1 MSWSLLL
8 LASLALVSLG
18 DGAPLKI
25 MSAPNLLRV
34 GTTENIFVEC
44 QGCSGGDIPVTISI
58 WNHPTNTIELKST
71 SVVLNSSNDYQE
83 FGKITLP
90 PNSFNP
96 DPKVKQY
103 VYLKAQFDDRLLQ
116 KVVLVTFQS
125 GYIFI
130 QTDKPLYTPDSTVLF
145 RVFALTPQMTPLERT
160 VDGGVGT
167 SIDIDIETP
176 DGIVLPQTTKTLK
189 SGIHAGN
196 YYLPDL
202 VTRGVWKLVARFQ
215 TNPQQSFYS
224 NFEVKEY
231 VLPSLEVK
239 LEPVVS
245 FFQVDSTE
253 FTVNI
258 RARYLFGEKVDG
270 TAFVVFGA
278 ITNKKRK
285 TFPRSL
291 QRVTISKGVGEV
303 TLQRDHI
310 TQIFNNTD
318 SLVGDFI
325 FVSVSVLTKS
335 GSEMVEAELTDI
347 KIVKSP
353 YFIQFTRTPKYFKP
367 GMTFDVMVKVTN
379 PDETPAAGI
388 TVVVNP
394 GEEEGISD
402 DNGIARLSVKTGG
415 SNDRLV
421 ITAKTMVPGLS
432 QEKQASAQ
440 LTASSYT
447 TKSSS
452 YIHIGVETS
461 KLEVGNTL
469 KISLSFNKQLDLDI
483 TYLILSK
490 GQLVKSGREKLQG
503 QVLIPVNIRVTK
515 EMLPSF
521 RIVAY
526 YHLDDTEVVSDSVW
540 VNVKDSCMGSLTLE
554 VVDPPPFFLPGK
566 PFEMKVTGDPGAKV
580 GLVAVDKGVYVLNNK
595 FRLTQKKVWDEV
607 EKYDTGC
614 TPGGGK
620 DSMGVFYDA
629 GLVFETSSVPGTPY
643 RQELKC
649 ADSEKPRSKRAV
661 TIMEVTTSLVNKYE
675 NSALQ
680 TDCCLDGMR
689 ETPLSYNC
697 NRRSKYIVDGKA
709 CVDAFLDCCEQMRAM
724 LDAEKQNSFKLARTE
739 TKGKYMDSRRIDVRS
754 NFEESWLWNDYSL
767 PACPSQTPHC
777 QTTSFTRQFYLQDS
791 ITTWV
796 LTGISLSS
804 TNGICVSQSLEVIA
818 RKEFFIDL
826 KLPYSA
832 VRYEQLEIRAI
843 IHNYARDPVLVK
855 VELVENP
862 KVCSLA
868 SKRGKHDEEIEI
880 GARTSVSV
888 PFVIIPMEIG
898 ELDIVVKAAV
908 SEHSISDGVKKV
920 LRVVSEGV
928 FISDPKIISLDPVNK
943 GQGGIQTVVFNSQI
957 PKTDLVQFSPHN
969 VLISVTGTE
978 DGSEMVE
985 NAISG
990 KSMGTLITQ
999 PTGCGEQNMI
1009 GMTLPVIATMYLD
1022 TTNQWEAVG
1031 LERREEALQ
1040 HITTGYTSQLKYRN
1054 NDGSFSMWKNQPKK
1068 KSSWLTA
1075 YVVKVFSMA
1084 YNLVKIQPEN
1094 ICDSVKFL
1102 ILQSQLP
1109 DGTFREI
1116 GELIHK
1122 EMVGDIHGLD
1132 SDASMTAFSL
1142 ISLQESKTICSQS
1155 ISSLPERIDKSVAY
1169 LEKRLPSLTN
1179 PYAVALASYALANNN
1194 KLNREVLFRFISP
1207 ELTHWPVPRG
1217 PLYTME
1223 ATAYALLALVR
1234 AKAFKDAGPIVR
1246 WFSTQQA
1253 ALGGYG
1259 STQATIMVY
1268 QAVAEYWANAKEPEY
1283 NLNVEIL
1290 SEGKSLP
1297 IKYNF
1302 NRKNH
1307 FTTRTSK
1314 VNSIFDNITVTASGT
1329 GEANVKMVSL
1339 YYAKPSKRKSDCRKF
1354 NMSIELIPEIENDD
1368 SVYKLR
1374 IEVLY
1379 LDKTH
1384 DSKMTI
1390 LDIGLLT
1397 GYTVDTK
1404 DLELLS
1410 SGRDRTIAHYKMDKL
1425 LSERGSLIIYLDK
1438 VSHTLADEIS
1448 FRIHKTIKAAL
1459 LQPAVVSVYEYYNG
1473 IKCVK
1478 FYHPMRDSGNL
1489 LLLDSGKVKTC
1500 AEEDCS
1506 MQKKG
1511 NIDNRKRKD
1520 KICETSVIEFAYNVK
1535 LEETDQKEMTD
1546 INIMRIMDVIKG
1558 GNIDPNPAD
1567 QQRLFISYI
1576 RCRNAINLQ
1585 KNQTYLIMGSNKD
1598 VTRIEDTQVYQYV
1611 LGERT
1616 WIEYWP
1622 TDEECL
1628 DRKYRP
1634 TCLDLK
1640 KLINVTE
1647 DFRCNL

>member
-1 MSWSLLL
+1 AGRKMSWSLLL

-34 GTTENIFVEC
+34 GTPENIFVEC
-44 QGCSGGDIPVTISI
+44 QGCSGGDISVTISI
-58 WNHPTNTIELKST
+58 WNHPTGTIELKST
-71 SVVLNSSNDYQE
+71 SVLLNSNNDYQA
-83 FGKITLP
+83 FGQITLP

-103 VYLKAQFDDRLLQ
+103 VYLRAQFDDRLLQ

-130 QTDKPLYTPDSTVLF
+130 QTDKPLYTPDSTVRF
-145 RVFALTPQMTPLERT
+145 RVFALTPQMMSLERT
-160 VDGGVGT
+160 ACIKTIFDVAVVKLHFKFLLNE
-167 SIDIDIETP
+167 SF
-176 DGIVLPQTTKTLK
+176 VLSVFLC
-189 SGIHAGN
+189 S
-196 YYLPDL
+196 
-202 VTRGVWKLVARFQ
+202 RGVWKLVARFQ

-239 LEPVVS
+239 LEPIVP
-245 FFQVDSTE
+245 FFQVDSTK

-258 RARYLFGEKVDG
+258 RARYLFGEAVDG

-278 ITNKKRK
+278 ITNKQRK

-291 QRVTISKGVGEV
+291 QRVTISRGVGEV
-303 TLQRDHI
+303 TLERDHI

-318 SLVGDFI
+318 LLVGDFI

-335 GSEMVEAELTDI
+335 GSEMMEAELTDI

-353 YFIQFTRTPKYFKP
+353 YSIQFTRTPKYFKP
-367 GMTFDVMVKVTN
+367 AMPFDVKVKVTN

-388 TVVVNP
+388 RVVVNP
-394 GEEEGISD
+394 GEVEGISD
-402 DNGIARLSVKTGG
+402 DNGIARLTVKTGG
-415 SNDRLV
+415 RNDRLV

-452 YIHIGVETS
+452 YIHIG
-461 KLEVGNTL
+461 
-469 KISLSFNKQLDLDI
+469 
-483 TYLILSK
+483 
-490 GQLVKSGREKLQG
+490 QLVKSGREKIQG

-540 VNVKDSCMGSLTLE
+540 VDVKDSCMGSLTLE
-554 VVDPPPFFLPGK
+554 VVDPPPSFLPGR
-566 PFEMKVTGDPGAKV
+566 PFVMKVTGDPGAKV

-629 GLVFETSSVPGTPY
+629 GLVFETSSVTGTHY
-643 RQELKC
+643 RRELKC
-649 ADSEKPRSKRAV
+649 PDSEKPRSKRAV
-661 TIMEVTTSLVNKYE
+661 TIMEFTTSLVSKYK
-675 NSALQ
+675 NNTLQ
-680 TDCCLDGMR
+680 TDCCRDGMR

-697 NRRSKYIVDGKA
+697 NRRSQYIVDGKA
-709 CVDAFLDCCEQMRAM
+709 CVDAFLDCCEQMRVM
-724 LDAEKQNSFKLARTE
+724 LDAEKEHHFKLARTE
-739 TKGKYMDSRRIDVRS
+739 TTGIYMDSRHINVRS
-754 NFEESWLWNDYSL
+754 NFDESWLWRDYSL
-767 PACPSQTPHC
+767 PACPSENPHC
-777 QTTSFTRQFYLQDS
+777 QTTSFRREFYLPDS

-796 LTGISLSS
+796 FTGISLSS

-843 IHNYARDPVLVK
+843 IHNYAQDPVLVK

-888 PFVIIPMEIG
+888 PFVIIPMETG
-898 ELDIVVKAAV
+898 ELDIVVKAAT
-908 SEHSISDGVKKV
+908 SEHPISDGVKKV

-928 FISDPKIISLDPVNK
+928 LISDAKIISLDPVNK
-943 GQGGIQTVVFNSQI
+943 GQGEF
-957 PKTDLVQFSPHN
+957 KRR
-969 VLISVTGTE
+969 E
-978 DGSEMVE
+978 DVSELVE
-985 NAISG
+985 NAING
-990 KSMGTLITQ
+990 TSMGTLIRM
-999 PTGCGEQNMI
+999 PYGNGEQNMAR
-1009 GMTLPVIATMYLD
+1009 MTLPVIATRYLD

-1031 LERREEALQ
+1031 LERRDEALQ
-1040 HITTGYTSQLKYRN
+1040 HITTGFTTQMTFRH
-1054 NDGSFSMWKNQPKK
+1054 NDGSYSPWISTA

-1075 YVVKVFSMA
+1075 YVVKVLSMA
-1084 YNLVKIQPEN
+1084 HNLVTIPEKI
-1094 ICDSVKFL
+1094 ICDSVTFL
-1102 ILQSQLP
+1102 IYYSQLP
-1109 DGTFREI
+1109 NGMFKEFGDVFM
-1116 GELIHK
+1116 K
-1122 EMVGDIHGLD
+1122 EMMGGVHGLEA
-1132 SDASMTAFSL
+1132 DASMTAFSL
-1142 ISLQESKTICSQS
+1142 IALQESYTICSS
-1155 ISSLPERIDKSVAY
+1155 LIPVSSSPIYKSVKY
-1169 LEKRLPSLTN
+1169 LENRLPNLAN
-1179 PYAVALASYALANNN
+1179 PYAVALTSYALANKN
-1194 KLNREVLFRFISP
+1194 KLNREVLLKYLSP
-1207 ELTHWPVPRG
+1207 ELTHWPVPG
-1217 PLYTME
+1217 GHLVTLE
-1223 ATAYALLALVR
+1223 ATAYGLLALVR
-1234 AKAFKDAGPIVR
+1234 AKAFEEARPIVR
-1246 WFSTQQA
+1246 WLSKQQA
-1253 ALGGYG
+1253 ALGGFA

-1290 SEGKSLP
+1290 SKGNPLP

-1307 FTTRTSK
+1307 FTRMTSK
-1314 VNSIFDNITVTASGT
+1314 INSIFDIITVTASGT
-1329 GEANVKMVSL
+1329 GEANVKMVSF
-1339 YYAKPSKRKSDCRKF
+1339 YYAKPSQGKSDCHKF
-1354 NMSIELIPEIENDD
+1354 NMSIELIPEIENDE

-1384 DSKMTI
+1384 DSTMTI

-1397 GYTVDTK
+1397 GYTVETK
-1404 DLELLS
+1404 DLESLS
-1410 SGRDRTIAHYKMDKL
+1410 SGPDRTIAHYEMDKL

-1459 LQPAVVSVYEYYNG
+1459 LQPAAVSVYEYYNG

-1489 LLLDSGKVKTC
+1489 LLLDLGKVKKC

-1506 MQKKG
+1506 MQKKR
-1511 NIDNRKRKD
+1511 NIDNRERYD
-1520 KICETSVIEFAYNVK
+1520 RMCETSVTEFAYKVI
-1535 LEETDQKEMTD
+1535 LEETHQKEMTD
-1546 INIMRIMDVIKG
+1546 INIMRIMHIIKG
-1558 GNIDPNPAD
+1558 GNIDPNPVD
-1567 QQRLFISYI
+1567 QQRPFISYI
-1576 RCRNAINLQ
+1576 RCRNAINLR

-1598 VTRIEDTQVYQYV
+1598 VNRNEETQVYQYV

-1622 TDEECL
+1622 TNEECQG
-1628 DRKYRP
+1628 RKYRP
-1634 TCLDLK
+1634 TCLGLR
-1640 KLINVTE
+1640 KLIRVTE
-1647 DFRCNL
+1647 DFSCDL

>member
-1 MSWSLLL
+1 
-8 LASLALVSLG
+8 
-18 DGAPLKI
+18 I
-25 MSAPNLLRV
+25 
-34 GTTENIFVEC
+34 
-44 QGCSGGDIPVTISI
+44 GGDIPVTISI

-71 SVVLNSSNDYQE
+71 SVVLTSSKYYQE

-130 QTDKPLYTPDSTVLF
+130 QTDKPLYTPDSTVRF
-145 RVFALTPQMTPLERT
+145 RMFALTPQMTPLERT
-160 VDGGVGT
+160 ACIKTTFDVAVVKLHFKFLLNE
-167 SIDIDIETP
+167 SF
-176 DGIVLPQTTKTLK
+176 VLSVFLC
-189 SGIHAGN
+189 S
-196 YYLPDL
+196 
-202 VTRGVWKLVARFQ
+202 RGVWKLVARFQ

-245 FFQVDSTE
+245 FFQVDSPK

-258 RARYLFGEKVDG
+258 KARYLFGEAVDG

-285 TFPRSL
+285 TFPKSL
-291 QRVTISKGVGEV
+291 QRVTISKGVGAV
-303 TLQRDHI
+303 TLERDHI
-310 TQIFNNTD
+310 TQIFNKID

-353 YFIQFTRTPKYFKP
+353 YSIQFARTPKYFKP

-388 TVVVNP
+388 PVVVNP
-394 GEEEGISD
+394 GEVEGISEN
-402 DNGIARLSVKTGG
+402 NGIARLTVKTGG
-415 SNDRLV
+415 RNDRLD
-421 ITAKTMVPGLS
+421 ITAKTMVSGLS
-432 QEKQASAQ
+432 EEKQASAQ
-440 LTASSYT
+440 FTASSYT

-452 YIHIGVETS
+452 YIHIGMERSAITS
-461 KLEVGNTL
+461 T
-469 KISLSFNKQLDLDI
+469 ISEQNCFHCKEYYLSISVNFF
-483 TYLILSK
+483 
-490 GQLVKSGREKLQG
+490 
-503 QVLIPVNIRVTK
+503 LIPINIRVTN

-540 VNVKDSCMGSLTLE
+540 LDVKDSCMGSLTLE
-554 VVDPPPFFLPGK
+554 VVDPPPSFLPGK
-566 PFEMKVTGDPGAKV
+566 SFEMKVTGDPGAKV

-680 TDCCLDGMR
+680 TECCRDGMR

-843 IHNYARDPVLVK
+843 IHNYHRDPVLVK

-928 FISDPKIISLDPVNK
+928 LISDPKIISLDPVNK
-943 GQGGIQTVVFNSQI
+943 GQGEF
-957 PKTDLVQFSPHN
+957 KRR
-969 VLISVTGTE
+969 E
-978 DGSEMVE
+978 DVSEMVE

-990 KSMGTLITQ
+990 KSMGTLIKQ

-1031 LERREEALQ
+1031 LQRREEALR
-1040 HITTGYTSQLKYRN
+1040 HITTGYTRQLKYRN
-1054 NDGSFSMWKNQPKK
+1054 NDGSFSVWENQPKK

-1109 DGTFREI
+1109 DGMFREI
-1116 GELIHK
+1116 GKLIHK
-1122 EMVGDIHGLD
+1122 EMVGDVHGLD

-1142 ISLQESKTICSQS
+1142 IALQESKTICSH
-1155 ISSLPERIDKSVAY
+1155 LPERIDKSVAY
-1169 LEKRLPSLTN
+1169 LEKRLPTLTN

-1207 ELTHWPVPRG
+1207 ALTHWPVPRG
-1217 PLYTME
+1217 HLYTME

-1234 AKAFKDAGPIVR
+1234 AKAFEDARPIVR

-1253 ALGGYG
+1253 AFGGYG

-1339 YYAKPSKRKSDCRKF
+1339 YYAKPSKGKSDCRKF
-1354 NMSIELIPEIENDD
+1354 NMSIELIPGILD
-1368 SVYKLR
+1368 LF
-1374 IEVLY
+1374 LMY

-1384 DSKMTI
+1384 DSTMTI

-1404 DLELLS
+1404 DLESLS
-1410 SGRDRTIAHYKMDKL
+1410 SGRDRTIARYEMDKL

-1448 FRIHKTIKAAL
+1448 FRIHKTIKTAL
-1459 LQPAVVSVYEYYNG
+1459 LQPAAVSVYEYYNET
-1473 IKCVK
+1473 KCVK
-1478 FYHPMRDSGNL
+1478 FYHPERESGHL

-1511 NIDNRKRKD
+1511 NIDNRDRND
-1520 KICETSVIEFAYNVK
+1520 KICETSVIEFAYKVR
-1535 LEETDQKEMTD
+1535 LEDIDQKEMTD
-1546 INIMRIMDVIKG
+1546 INIMRIMHVIKG

-1567 QQRLFISYI
+1567 QQRPFISYI

-1585 KNQTYLIMGSNKD
+1585 KKHTYLIMGSNKD
-1598 VTRIEDTQVYQYV
+1598 VTRNEETQGYQYV

-1634 TCLDLK
+1634 TCLGLR
-1640 KLINVTE
+1640 KLIRQWKIFCGRIMFLCLAST
-1647 DFRCNL
+1647 

>member
-1 MSWSLLL
+1 AGRKMSWSLLL

-34 GTTENIFVEC
+34 GTPENIFVEC
-44 QGCSGGDIPVTISI
+44 QGCSGGDISVTISI
-58 WNHPTNTIELKST
+58 WNHPTGTIELKST
-71 SVVLNSSNDYQE
+71 SVLLNSNNDYQA
-83 FGKITLP
+83 FGQITLP

-103 VYLKAQFDDRLLQ
+103 VYLRAQFDDRLLQ

-130 QTDKPLYTPDSTVLF
+130 QTDKPLYTPDST
-145 RVFALTPQMTPLERT
+145 
-160 VDGGVGT
+160 GG
-167 SIDIDIETP
+167 SDRYCYHSYQRLKARTP
-176 DGIVLPQTTKTLK
+176 DGIVLPQGTKDLR
-189 SGIHAGN
+189 SGIHSFV
-196 YYLPDL
+196 LSVFL
-202 VTRGVWKLVARFQ
+202 CSRGVWKLVARFQ

-239 LEPVVS
+239 LEPIVP
-245 FFQVDSTE
+245 FFQVDSTK

-258 RARYLFGEKVDG
+258 RARYLFGEAVDG

-278 ITNKKRK
+278 ITNKQRK

-291 QRVTISKGVGEV
+291 QRVTISRGVGEV
-303 TLQRDHI
+303 TLERDHI

-318 SLVGDFI
+318 LLVGDFI

-335 GSEMVEAELTDI
+335 GSEMMEAELTDI

-353 YFIQFTRTPKYFKP
+353 YSIQFTRTPKYFKP
-367 GMTFDVMVKVTN
+367 AMPFDVKVKVTN

-388 TVVVNP
+388 RVVVNP
-394 GEEEGISD
+394 GEVEGISD
-402 DNGIARLSVKTGG
+402 DNGIARLTVKTGG
-415 SNDRLV
+415 RNDRLV

-452 YIHIGVETS
+452 YIHIG
-461 KLEVGNTL
+461 
-469 KISLSFNKQLDLDI
+469 
-483 TYLILSK
+483 
-490 GQLVKSGREKLQG
+490 QLVKSGREKIQG

-540 VNVKDSCMGSLTLE
+540 VDVKDSCMGSLTLE
-554 VVDPPPFFLPGK
+554 VVDPPPSFLPGR
-566 PFEMKVTGDPGAKV
+566 PFVMKVTGDPGAKV

-629 GLVFETSSVPGTPY
+629 GLVFETSSVTGTHY
-643 RQELKC
+643 RRELKC
-649 ADSEKPRSKRAV
+649 PDSEKPRSKRAV
-661 TIMEVTTSLVNKYE
+661 TIMEFTTSLVSKYK
-675 NSALQ
+675 NNTLQ
-680 TDCCLDGMR
+680 TDCCRDGMR

-697 NRRSKYIVDGKA
+697 NRRSQYIVDGKA
-709 CVDAFLDCCEQMRAM
+709 CVDAFLDCCEQMRVM
-724 LDAEKQNSFKLARTE
+724 LDAEKEHHFKLARTE
-739 TKGKYMDSRRIDVRS
+739 TTGIYMDSRHINVRS
-754 NFEESWLWNDYSL
+754 NFDESWLWRDYSL
-767 PACPSQTPHC
+767 PACPSENPHC
-777 QTTSFTRQFYLQDS
+777 QTTSFRREFYLPDS

-796 LTGISLSS
+796 FTGISLSS

-843 IHNYARDPVLVK
+843 IHNYAQDPVLVK

-888 PFVIIPMEIG
+888 PFVIIPMETG
-898 ELDIVVKAAV
+898 ELDIVVKAAT
-908 SEHSISDGVKKV
+908 SEHPISDGVKKV

-928 FISDPKIISLDPVNK
+928 LISDAKIISLDPVNK
-943 GQGGIQTVVFNSQI
+943 GQDGIQTVVFNSQI
-957 PKTDLVQFSPHN
+957 PKTDLVPFSPHN
-969 VLISVTGTE
+969 VLISVTGRE
-978 DGSEMVE
+978 DVSELVE
-985 NAISG
+985 NAING
-990 KSMGTLITQ
+990 TSMGTLIRM
-999 PTGCGEQNMI
+999 PYGNGEQNMAR
-1009 GMTLPVIATMYLD
+1009 MTLPVIATRYLD

-1031 LERREEALQ
+1031 LERRDEALQ
-1040 HITTGYTSQLKYRN
+1040 HITTGSKETRL
-1054 NDGSFSMWKNQPKK
+1054 F
-1068 KSSWLTA
+1068 SWLTA
-1075 YVVKVFSMA
+1075 YVVKVLSMA
-1084 YNLVKIQPEN
+1084 HNLVTIPEKI
-1094 ICDSVKFL
+1094 ICDSVTFL
-1102 ILQSQLP
+1102 IYYSQLP
-1109 DGTFREI
+1109 NGMFKEFGDVFM
-1116 GELIHK
+1116 K
-1122 EMVGDIHGLD
+1122 EMMGGVHGLEA
-1132 SDASMTAFSL
+1132 DASMTAFSL
-1142 ISLQESKTICSQS
+1142 IALQESYTICS
-1155 ISSLPERIDKSVAY
+1155 SLIPSLDGKIYKSVKY
-1169 LEKRLPSLTN
+1169 LENRLPNLAN
-1179 PYAVALASYALANNN
+1179 PYAVALTSYALANKN
-1194 KLNREVLFRFISP
+1194 KLNREVLLKYLSP
-1207 ELTHWPVPRG
+1207 ELTHWPVPG
-1217 PLYTME
+1217 GHLVTLE
-1223 ATAYALLALVR
+1223 ATAYGLLALVR
-1234 AKAFKDAGPIVR
+1234 AKAFEEARPIVR
-1246 WFSTQQA
+1246 WLSKQQA
-1253 ALGGYG
+1253 ALGGFA

-1290 SEGKSLP
+1290 SKGNPLP

-1307 FTTRTSK
+1307 FTRMTSK
-1314 VNSIFDNITVTASGT
+1314 INSIFDIITVTASGT
-1329 GEANVKMVSL
+1329 GEANVKMVSF
-1339 YYAKPSKRKSDCRKF
+1339 YYAKPSQGKSDCHKF
-1354 NMSIELIPEIENDD
+1354 NMSIELIPEIENDE

-1384 DSKMTI
+1384 DSTMTI

-1397 GYTVDTK
+1397 GYTVETK
-1404 DLELLS
+1404 DLESLS
-1410 SGRDRTIAHYKMDKL
+1410 SGPDRTIAHYEMDKL

-1459 LQPAVVSVYEYYNG
+1459 LQPAAVSVYEYYNG
-1473 IKCVK
+1473 KSQKHLLTNAIK
-1478 FYHPMRDSGNL
+1478 
-1489 LLLDSGKVKTC
+1489 
-1500 AEEDCS
+1500 DCS
-1506 MQKKG
+1506 MQKKR
-1511 NIDNRKRKD
+1511 NIDNRERYD
-1520 KICETSVIEFAYNVK
+1520 RMCETSNYYWWYMFFFFFWF
-1535 LEETDQKEMTD
+1535 T
-1546 INIMRIMDVIKG
+1546 
-1558 GNIDPNPAD
+1558 GNIDPNPVD
-1567 QQRLFISYI
+1567 QQRPFISYI
-1576 RCRNAINLQ
+1576 RCRNAINLR

-1598 VTRIEDTQVYQYV
+1598 VNRNEETQVYQYV

-1622 TDEECL
+1622 TNEECQG
-1628 DRKYRP
+1628 RKYRP
-1634 TCLDLK
+1634 TCLGLR
-1640 KLINVTE
+1640 KLIRVTE
-1647 DFRCNL
+1647 DFSCDL

>member
-1 MSWSLLL
+1 AGRKMSWSLLL

-34 GTTENIFVEC
+34 GTPENIFVEC
-44 QGCSGGDIPVTISI
+44 QGCSGGDISVTISI
-58 WNHPTNTIELKST
+58 WNHPTGTIELKST
-71 SVVLNSSNDYQE
+71 SVLLNSNNDYQA
-83 FGKITLP
+83 FGQITLP

-103 VYLKAQFDDRLLQ
+103 VYLRAQFDDRLLQ

-130 QTDKPLYTPDSTVLF
+130 QTDKPLYTPDST
-145 RVFALTPQMTPLERT
+145 
-160 VDGGVGT
+160 GG
-167 SIDIDIETP
+167 SDRYCYHSYQRLKTP
-176 DGIVLPQTTKTLK
+176 DGIVLPQGTKDLR
-189 SGIHAGN
+189 SGIHSFV
-196 YYLPDL
+196 LSVFL
-202 VTRGVWKLVARFQ
+202 CSRGVWKLVARFQ

-239 LEPVVS
+239 LEPIVP
-245 FFQVDSTE
+245 FFQVDSTK

-258 RARYLFGEKVDG
+258 RARYLFGEAVDG

-278 ITNKKRK
+278 ITNKQRK

-291 QRVTISKGVGEV
+291 QRVTISRGVGEV
-303 TLQRDHI
+303 TLERDHI

-318 SLVGDFI
+318 LLVGDFI

-335 GSEMVEAELTDI
+335 GSEMMEAELTDI

-353 YFIQFTRTPKYFKP
+353 YSIQFTRTPKYFKP
-367 GMTFDVMVKVTN
+367 AMPFDVKVKVTN

-388 TVVVNP
+388 RVVVNP
-394 GEEEGISD
+394 GEVEGISD
-402 DNGIARLSVKTGG
+402 DNGIARLTVKTGG
-415 SNDRLV
+415 RNDRLV

-452 YIHIGVETS
+452 YIHIG
-461 KLEVGNTL
+461 
-469 KISLSFNKQLDLDI
+469 
-483 TYLILSK
+483 
-490 GQLVKSGREKLQG
+490 QLVKSGREKIQG

-540 VNVKDSCMGSLTLE
+540 VDVKDSCMGSLTLE
-554 VVDPPPFFLPGK
+554 VVDPPPSFLPGR
-566 PFEMKVTGDPGAKV
+566 PFVMKVTGDPGAKV

-629 GLVFETSSVPGTPY
+629 GLVFETSSVTGTHY
-643 RQELKC
+643 RRELKC
-649 ADSEKPRSKRAV
+649 PDSEKPRSKRAV
-661 TIMEVTTSLVNKYE
+661 TIMEFTTSLVSKYK
-675 NSALQ
+675 NNTLQ
-680 TDCCLDGMR
+680 TDCCRDGMR

-697 NRRSKYIVDGKA
+697 NRRSQYIVDGKA
-709 CVDAFLDCCEQMRAM
+709 CVDAFLDCCEQMRVM
-724 LDAEKQNSFKLARTE
+724 LDAEKEHHFKLARTE
-739 TKGKYMDSRRIDVRS
+739 TTGIYMDSRHINVRS
-754 NFEESWLWNDYSL
+754 NFDESWLWRDYSL
-767 PACPSQTPHC
+767 PACPSENPHC
-777 QTTSFTRQFYLQDS
+777 QTTSFRREFYLPDS

-796 LTGISLSS
+796 FTGISLSS

-843 IHNYARDPVLVK
+843 IHNYAQDPVLVK

-888 PFVIIPMEIG
+888 PFVIIPMETG
-898 ELDIVVKAAV
+898 ELDIVVKAAT
-908 SEHSISDGVKKV
+908 SEHPISDGVKKV
-920 LRVVSEGV
+920 LRVVV
-928 FISDPKIISLDPVNK
+928 D
-943 GQGGIQTVVFNSQI
+943 GIQTVVFNSQI
-957 PKTDLVQFSPHN
+957 PKTDLVPFSPHN
-969 VLISVTGTE
+969 VLISVTGRE
-978 DGSEMVE
+978 DVSELVE
-985 NAISG
+985 NAING
-990 KSMGTLITQ
+990 TSMGTLIRM
-999 PTGCGEQNMI
+999 PYGNGEQNMAR
-1009 GMTLPVIATMYLD
+1009 MTLPVIATRYLD

-1031 LERREEALQ
+1031 LERRDEALQ
-1040 HITTGYTSQLKYRN
+1040 HITTGRLKLKILNGIKYCISPSLR
-1054 NDGSFSMWKNQPKK
+1054 
-1068 KSSWLTA
+1068 LTA
-1075 YVVKVFSMA
+1075 YVVKVLSMA
-1084 YNLVKIQPEN
+1084 HNLVTIPEKI
-1094 ICDSVKFL
+1094 ICDSVTFL
-1102 ILQSQLP
+1102 IYYSQLP
-1109 DGTFREI
+1109 NGMFKEFGDVFM
-1116 GELIHK
+1116 K
-1122 EMVGDIHGLD
+1122 EMMVTTVKTLQFRCLHDSLLPHRPAGIVHNILD
-1132 SDASMTAFSL
+1132 GK
-1142 ISLQESKTICSQS
+1142 IY
-1155 ISSLPERIDKSVAY
+1155 KSVKY
-1169 LEKRLPSLTN
+1169 LENRLPNLAN
-1179 PYAVALASYALANNN
+1179 PYAVALTSYALANKN
-1194 KLNREVLFRFISP
+1194 KLNREVLLKYLSP
-1207 ELTHWPVPRG
+1207 ELTHWPVPG
-1217 PLYTME
+1217 GHLVTLE
-1223 ATAYALLALVR
+1223 ATAYGLLALVR
-1234 AKAFKDAGPIVR
+1234 AKAFEEARPIVR
-1246 WFSTQQA
+1246 WLSKQQA
-1253 ALGGYG
+1253 ALGGFA

-1290 SEGKSLP
+1290 SKGNPLP

-1307 FTTRTSK
+1307 FTRMTSK
-1314 VNSIFDNITVTASGT
+1314 INSIFDIITVTASGT
-1329 GEANVKMVSL
+1329 GEANVKMVSF
-1339 YYAKPSKRKSDCRKF
+1339 YYAKPSQGKSDCHKF
-1354 NMSIELIPEIENDD
+1354 NMSIELIPEIENDE

-1384 DSKMTI
+1384 DSTMTI

-1397 GYTVDTK
+1397 GYTVETK
-1404 DLELLS
+1404 DLESLS
-1410 SGRDRTIAHYKMDKL
+1410 SGPDRTIAHYEMDKL

-1459 LQPAVVSVYEYYNG
+1459 LQPAAVSVYEYYNG
-1473 IKCVK
+1473 KSQKHLLTNAIK
-1478 FYHPMRDSGNL
+1478 
-1489 LLLDSGKVKTC
+1489 
-1500 AEEDCS
+1500 DCS
-1506 MQKKG
+1506 MQKKR
-1511 NIDNRKRKD
+1511 NIDNRERYD
-1520 KICETSVIEFAYNVK
+1520 RMCETSNYYWWYMFFFFFWF
-1535 LEETDQKEMTD
+1535 T
-1546 INIMRIMDVIKG
+1546 
-1558 GNIDPNPAD
+1558 GNIDPNPVD
-1567 QQRLFISYI
+1567 QQRPFISYI
-1576 RCRNAINLQ
+1576 RCRNAINLR

-1598 VTRIEDTQVYQYV
+1598 VNRNEETQVYQYV

-1622 TDEECL
+1622 TNEECQG
-1628 DRKYRP
+1628 RKYRP
-1634 TCLDLK
+1634 TCLGLR
-1640 KLINVTE
+1640 KLIRVTE
-1647 DFRCNL
+1647 DFSCDL

>member
-1 MSWSLLL
+1 
-8 LASLALVSLG
+8 
-18 DGAPLKI
+18 

-71 SVVLNSSNDYQE
+71 SVVLTSSKYYQE

-130 QTDKPLYTPDSTVLF
+130 QTDKPLYTPDST
-145 RVFALTPQMTPLERT
+145 
-160 VDGGVGT
+160 GG
-167 SIDIDIETP
+167 SDRYCYHSYQRLKTP

-189 SGIHAGN
+189 SGIHSFV
-196 YYLPDL
+196 LSVFL
-202 VTRGVWKLVARFQ
+202 CSRGVWKLVARFQ

-245 FFQVDSTE
+245 FFQVDSPK

-258 RARYLFGEKVDG
+258 KARYLFGEAVDG

-285 TFPRSL
+285 TFPKSL
-291 QRVTISKGVGEV
+291 QRVTISKGVGAV
-303 TLQRDHI
+303 TLERDHI
-310 TQIFNNTD
+310 TQIFNKID

-353 YFIQFTRTPKYFKP
+353 YSIQFARTPKYFKP

-388 TVVVNP
+388 PVVVNP
-394 GEEEGISD
+394 GEVEGISEN
-402 DNGIARLSVKTGG
+402 NGIARLTVKTGG
-415 SNDRLV
+415 RNDRLD
-421 ITAKTMVPGLS
+421 ITAKTMVSGLS
-432 QEKQASAQ
+432 EEKQASAQ
-440 LTASSYT
+440 FTASSYT

-452 YIHIGVETS
+452 YIHIGMERSAITS
-461 KLEVGNTL
+461 T
-469 KISLSFNKQLDLDI
+469 ISEQNCFHCKEYYLSIRCAIVQP
-483 TYLILSK
+483 
-490 GQLVKSGREKLQG
+490 GC
-503 QVLIPVNIRVTK
+503 QVLIPINIRVTN

-540 VNVKDSCMGSLTLE
+540 LDVKDSCMGSLTLE
-554 VVDPPPFFLPGK
+554 VVDPPPSFLPGK
-566 PFEMKVTGDPGAKV
+566 SFEMKVTGDPGAKV

-680 TDCCLDGMR
+680 TECCRDGMR

-843 IHNYARDPVLVK
+843 IHNYHRDPVLVK

-928 FISDPKIISLDPVNK
+928 LISDPKIISLDPVNK
-943 GQGGIQTVVFNSQI
+943 GQGGIQTVVFNSRI

-969 VLISVTGTE
+969 VLISVTGRE
-978 DGSEMVE
+978 DVSEMVE

-990 KSMGTLITQ
+990 KSMGTLIKQ

-1031 LERREEALQ
+1031 LQRREEALR
-1040 HITTGYTSQLKYRN
+1040 HITTGYTRQLKYRN
-1054 NDGSFSMWKNQPKK
+1054 NDGSFSV
-1068 KSSWLTA
+1068 LTA

-1109 DGTFREI
+1109 DDLRVFVCTF
-1116 GELIHK
+1116 
-1122 EMVGDIHGLD
+1122 VGLLPHCLAGIKNNML
-1132 SDASMTAFSL
+1132 T
-1142 ISLQESKTICSQS
+1142 
-1155 ISSLPERIDKSVAY
+1155 SLPERIDKSVAY
-1169 LEKRLPSLTN
+1169 LEKRLPTLTN

-1207 ELTHWPVPRG
+1207 ALTHWPVPRG
-1217 PLYTME
+1217 HLYTME

-1234 AKAFKDAGPIVR
+1234 AKAFEDARPIVR

-1253 ALGGYG
+1253 AFGGYG

-1339 YYAKPSKRKSDCRKF
+1339 YYAKPSKGKSDCRKF

-1384 DSKMTI
+1384 DSTMTI

-1404 DLELLS
+1404 DLESLS
-1410 SGRDRTIAHYKMDKL
+1410 SGRDRTIARYEMDKL

-1448 FRIHKTIKAAL
+1448 FRIHKTIKTAL
-1459 LQPAVVSVYEYYNG
+1459 LQPAAVSVYEYYNET
-1473 IKCVK
+1473 KCVK
-1478 FYHPMRDSGNL
+1478 FYHPERESGHL

-1511 NIDNRKRKD
+1511 NIDNRDRND
-1520 KICETSVIEFAYNVK
+1520 KICETSLKSTSCFLAYKVR
-1535 LEETDQKEMTD
+1535 LEDIDQKEMTD
-1546 INIMRIMDVIKG
+1546 INIMRIMHVIKG

-1567 QQRLFISYI
+1567 QQRPFISYI

-1585 KNQTYLIMGSNKD
+1585 KKHTYLIMGSNKD
-1598 VTRIEDTQVYQYV
+1598 VTRNEETQGYQYV

-1634 TCLDLK
+1634 TCLGLR
-1640 KLINVTE
+1640 KLISVTE
-1647 DFRCNL
+1647 DFPCDL

>member
-1 MSWSLLL
+1 
-8 LASLALVSLG
+8 
-18 DGAPLKI
+18 I
-25 MSAPNLLRV
+25 
-34 GTTENIFVEC
+34 
-44 QGCSGGDIPVTISI
+44 GGDIPVTISI

-71 SVVLNSSNDYQE
+71 SVVLTSSKYYQE

-130 QTDKPLYTPDSTVLF
+130 QTDKPLYTPDSTVRF
-145 RVFALTPQMTPLERT
+145 RMFALTPQMTPLERT

-167 SIDIDIETP
+167 SIDIDIEACIKTTF
-176 DGIVLPQTTKTLK
+176 DVAVVKLHFKFLLNESFVLSVFLC
-189 SGIHAGN
+189 S
-196 YYLPDL
+196 
-202 VTRGVWKLVARFQ
+202 RGVWKLVARFQ

-245 FFQVDSTE
+245 FFQVDSPK

-258 RARYLFGEKVDG
+258 KARYLFGEAVDG

-285 TFPRSL
+285 TFPKSL
-291 QRVTISKGVGEV
+291 QRVTVRVGAV
-303 TLQRDHI
+303 TLERDHI
-310 TQIFNNTD
+310 TQIFNKID

-353 YFIQFTRTPKYFKP
+353 YSIQFARTPKYFKP

-388 TVVVNP
+388 PVVVNP
-394 GEEEGISD
+394 GEVEGISEN
-402 DNGIARLSVKTGG
+402 NGIARLTVKTGG
-415 SNDRLV
+415 RNDRLD
-421 ITAKTMVPGLS
+421 ITAKTMVSGLS
-432 QEKQASAQ
+432 EEKQASAQ
-440 LTASSYT
+440 FTASSYT

-452 YIHIGVETS
+452 YIHIGMERS
-461 KLEVGNTL
+461 
-469 KISLSFNKQLDLDI
+469 
-483 TYLILSK
+483 ILSK
-490 GQLVKSGREKLQG
+490 GQLVKSGREKIQG
-503 QVLIPVNIRVTK
+503 QVLIPINIRVTN

-540 VNVKDSCMGSLTLE
+540 LDVKDSCMGSLTLE
-554 VVDPPPFFLPGK
+554 VVDPPPSFLPGK
-566 PFEMKVTGDPGAKV
+566 SFEMKVTGDPGAKV

-680 TDCCLDGMR
+680 TECCRDGMR

-843 IHNYARDPVLVK
+843 IHNYHRDPVLVK

-928 FISDPKIISLDPVNK
+928 LISDPKIISLDPVNK
-943 GQGGIQTVVFNSQI
+943 GQGGIQTVVFNSRI

-969 VLISVTGTE
+969 VLISVTGRE
-978 DGSEMVE
+978 DVSEMVE

-990 KSMGTLITQ
+990 KSMGTLIKQ

-1031 LERREEALQ
+1031 LQRREEALR
-1040 HITTGYTSQLKYRN
+1040 HITTGYTRQLKYRN
-1054 NDGSFSMWKNQPKK
+1054 NDGSFSVWENQPKK

-1109 DGTFREI
+1109 DGMFREI
-1116 GELIHK
+1116 GKLIHK
-1122 EMVGDIHGLD
+1122 EMVGDVHGLD

-1142 ISLQESKTICSQS
+1142 IALQESKTICSQS

-1169 LEKRLPSLTN
+1169 LEKRLPTLTN

-1207 ELTHWPVPRG
+1207 ALTHWPVPRG
-1217 PLYTME
+1217 HLYTME

-1234 AKAFKDAGPIVR
+1234 AKAFEDARPIVR

-1253 ALGGYG
+1253 AFGGYG

-1339 YYAKPSKRKSDCRKF
+1339 YYAKPSKGKSDCRKF

-1384 DSKMTI
+1384 DSTMTI

-1404 DLELLS
+1404 DLESLS
-1410 SGRDRTIAHYKMDKL
+1410 SGRDRTIARYEMDKL

-1448 FRIHKTIKAAL
+1448 FRIHKTIKTAL
-1459 LQPAVVSVYEYYNG
+1459 LQPAAVSVYEYYNET
-1473 IKCVK
+1473 KCVK
-1478 FYHPMRDSGNL
+1478 FYHPERESGHL

-1500 AEEDCS
+1500 AEGK
-1506 MQKKG
+1506 Q
-1511 NIDNRKRKD
+1511 I
-1520 KICETSVIEFAYNVK
+1520 NVSWIR
-1535 LEETDQKEMTD
+1535 L
-1546 INIMRIMDVIKG
+1546 INFERRGRATYSGRNYFSRVHQPLISAGGTVELLLVVYVFFFWFT

-1567 QQRLFISYI
+1567 QQRPFISYI

-1585 KNQTYLIMGSNKD
+1585 KKHTYLIMGSNKD
-1598 VTRIEDTQVYQYV
+1598 VTRNEETQGYQYV

-1634 TCLDLK
+1634 TCLGLR
-1640 KLINVTE
+1640 KLISVTE
-1647 DFRCNL
+1647 DFPCDL

>member
-1 MSWSLLL
+1 AGRKMSWSLLL

-34 GTTENIFVEC
+34 GTPENIFVEC
-44 QGCSGGDIPVTISI
+44 QGCSGGDISVTISI
-58 WNHPTNTIELKST
+58 WNHPTGTIELKST
-71 SVVLNSSNDYQE
+71 SVLLNSNNDYQA
-83 FGKITLP
+83 FGQITLP

-103 VYLKAQFDDRLLQ
+103 VYLRAQFDDRLLQ

-130 QTDKPLYTPDSTVLF
+130 QTDKPLYTPDSTGGSDRYLVKLHFKFLLNESFVLS
-145 RVFALTPQMTPLERT
+145 VFLC
-160 VDGGVGT
+160 
-167 SIDIDIETP
+167 S
-176 DGIVLPQTTKTLK
+176 
-189 SGIHAGN
+189 
-196 YYLPDL
+196 
-202 VTRGVWKLVARFQ
+202 RGVWKLVARFQ

-239 LEPVVS
+239 LEPIVP
-245 FFQVDSTE
+245 FFQVDSTK

-258 RARYLFGEKVDG
+258 RARYLFGEAVDG

-278 ITNKKRK
+278 ITNKQRK

-291 QRVTISKGVGEV
+291 QRVTISRGVGEV
-303 TLQRDHI
+303 TLERDHI

-318 SLVGDFI
+318 LLVGDFI

-335 GSEMVEAELTDI
+335 GSEMMEAELTDI

-353 YFIQFTRTPKYFKP
+353 YSIQFTRTPKYFKP
-367 GMTFDVMVKVTN
+367 AMPFDVKVKVTN

-388 TVVVNP
+388 RVVVNP
-394 GEEEGISD
+394 GEVEGISD
-402 DNGIARLSVKTGG
+402 DNGIARLTVKTGG
-415 SNDRLV
+415 RNDRLV

-452 YIHIGVETS
+452 YIHIG
-461 KLEVGNTL
+461 
-469 KISLSFNKQLDLDI
+469 
-483 TYLILSK
+483 
-490 GQLVKSGREKLQG
+490 QLVKSGREKIQG

-540 VNVKDSCMGSLTLE
+540 VDVKDSCMGSLTLE
-554 VVDPPPFFLPGK
+554 VVDPPPSFLPGR
-566 PFEMKVTGDPGAKV
+566 PFVMKVTGDPGAKV

-629 GLVFETSSVPGTPY
+629 GLVFETSSVTGTHY
-643 RQELKC
+643 RRELKC
-649 ADSEKPRSKRAV
+649 PDSEKPRSKRAV
-661 TIMEVTTSLVNKYE
+661 TIMEFTTSLVSKYK
-675 NSALQ
+675 NNTLQ
-680 TDCCLDGMR
+680 TDCCRDGMR

-697 NRRSKYIVDGKA
+697 NRRSQYIVDGKA
-709 CVDAFLDCCEQMRAM
+709 CVDAFLDCCEQMRVM
-724 LDAEKQNSFKLARTE
+724 LDAEKEHHFKLARTE
-739 TKGKYMDSRRIDVRS
+739 TTGIYMDSRHINVRS
-754 NFEESWLWNDYSL
+754 NFDESWLWRDYSL
-767 PACPSQTPHC
+767 PACPSENPHC
-777 QTTSFTRQFYLQDS
+777 QTTSFRREFYLPDS

-796 LTGISLSS
+796 FTGISLSS

-843 IHNYARDPVLVK
+843 IHNYAQDPVLVK

-888 PFVIIPMEIG
+888 PFVIIPMETG
-898 ELDIVVKAAV
+898 ELDIVVKAAT
-908 SEHSISDGVKKV
+908 SEHPISDGVKKV

-928 FISDPKIISLDPVNK
+928 LISDAKIISLDPVNK
-943 GQGGIQTVVFNSQI
+943 GQDGIQTVVFNSQI
-957 PKTDLVQFSPHN
+957 PKTDLVPFSPHN
-969 VLISVTGTE
+969 VLISVTGRE
-978 DGSEMVE
+978 DVSELVE
-985 NAISG
+985 NAING
-990 KSMGTLITQ
+990 TSMGTLIRM
-999 PTGCGEQNMI
+999 PYGNGEQNMAR
-1009 GMTLPVIATMYLD
+1009 MTLPVIATRYLD

-1031 LERREEALQ
+1031 LERRDEALQ
-1040 HITTGYTSQLKYRN
+1040 HITTGFTTQMTFRH
-1054 NDGSFSMWKNQPKK
+1054 NDGSYSPWISTA

-1075 YVVKVFSMA
+1075 YVVKVLSMA
-1084 YNLVKIQPEN
+1084 HNLVTIPEKI
-1094 ICDSVKFL
+1094 ICDSVTFL
-1102 ILQSQLP
+1102 IYYSQLP
-1109 DGTFREI
+1109 NGMFKEFGDVFM
-1116 GELIHK
+1116 K
-1122 EMVGDIHGLD
+1122 EMMGGVHGLEA
-1132 SDASMTAFSL
+1132 DASMTAFSL
-1142 ISLQESKTICSQS
+1142 IALQESYTICS
-1155 ISSLPERIDKSVAY
+1155 SLIPSLDGKIYKSVKY
-1169 LEKRLPSLTN
+1169 LENRLPNLAN
-1179 PYAVALASYALANNN
+1179 PYAVALTSYALANKN
-1194 KLNREVLFRFISP
+1194 KLNREVLLKYLSP
-1207 ELTHWPVPRG
+1207 ELTHWPVPG
-1217 PLYTME
+1217 GHLVTLE
-1223 ATAYALLALVR
+1223 ATAYGLLALVR
-1234 AKAFKDAGPIVR
+1234 AFEEARPIVR
-1246 WFSTQQA
+1246 WLSKQQA
-1253 ALGGYG
+1253 ALGGFA

-1290 SEGKSLP
+1290 SKGNPLP

-1307 FTTRTSK
+1307 FTRMTSK
-1314 VNSIFDNITVTASGT
+1314 INSIFDIITVTASGT
-1329 GEANVKMVSL
+1329 GEANVKMVSF
-1339 YYAKPSKRKSDCRKF
+1339 YYAKPSQGKSDCHKF
-1354 NMSIELIPEIENDD
+1354 NMSIELIPEIENDE

-1384 DSKMTI
+1384 DSTMTI

-1397 GYTVDTK
+1397 GYTVETK
-1404 DLELLS
+1404 DLESLS
-1410 SGRDRTIAHYKMDKL
+1410 SGPDRTIAHYEMDKL

-1459 LQPAVVSVYEYYNG
+1459 LQPAAVSVYEYYNG

-1489 LLLDSGKVKTC
+1489 LLLDLGKVKKC
-1500 AEEDCS
+1500 AEGK
-1506 MQKKG
+1506 Q
-1511 NIDNRKRKD
+1511 
-1520 KICETSVIEFAYNVK
+1520 
-1535 LEETDQKEMTD
+1535 
-1546 INIMRIMDVIKG
+1546 INNYYWWYMFFFFFWFT
-1558 GNIDPNPAD
+1558 GNIDPNPVD
-1567 QQRLFISYI
+1567 QQRPFISYI
-1576 RCRNAINLQ
+1576 RCRNAINLR

-1598 VTRIEDTQVYQYV
+1598 VNRNEETQVYQYV

-1622 TDEECL
+1622 TNEECQG
-1628 DRKYRP
+1628 RKYRP
-1634 TCLDLK
+1634 TCLGLR
-1640 KLINVTE
+1640 KLIRVTE
-1647 DFRCNL
+1647 DFSCDL

>member
-1 MSWSLLL
+1 AGRKMSWSLLL

-34 GTTENIFVEC
+34 GTPENIFVEC
-44 QGCSGGDIPVTISI
+44 QGCSGGDISVTISI
-58 WNHPTNTIELKST
+58 WNHPTGTIELKST
-71 SVVLNSSNDYQE
+71 SVLLNSNNDYQA
-83 FGKITLP
+83 FGQITLP

-103 VYLKAQFDDRLLQ
+103 VYLRAQFDDRLLQ

-130 QTDKPLYTPDSTVLF
+130 QTDKPLYTPDST
-145 RVFALTPQMTPLERT
+145 
-160 VDGGVGT
+160 GG
-167 SIDIDIETP
+167 SDRYCYHSYQRLKARTP
-176 DGIVLPQTTKTLK
+176 DGIVLPQGTKDLR
-189 SGIHAGN
+189 SGIHAGS
-196 YYLPDL
+196 YTIPDL

-239 LEPVVS
+239 LEPIVP
-245 FFQVDSTE
+245 FFQVDSTK

-258 RARYLFGEKVDG
+258 RARYLFGEAVDG

-278 ITNKKRK
+278 ITNKQRK

-291 QRVTISKGVGEV
+291 QRVTISRGVGEV
-303 TLQRDHI
+303 TLERDHI

-318 SLVGDFI
+318 LLVGDFI

-335 GSEMVEAELTDI
+335 GSEMMEAELTDI

-353 YFIQFTRTPKYFKP
+353 YSIQFTRTPKYFKP
-367 GMTFDVMVKVTN
+367 AIFGPPMNIITIY
-379 PDETPAAGI
+379 ETPAAGI
-388 TVVVNP
+388 RVVVNP
-394 GEEEGISD
+394 GEVEGISD
-402 DNGIARLSVKTGG
+402 DNGIARLTVKTGG
-415 SNDRLV
+415 RNDRLV

-461 KLEVGNTL
+461 KLEVRNTL
-469 KISLSFNKQLDLDI
+469 KVSLSLNKQLDLDI

-490 GQLVKSGREKLQG
+490 GQLVKSGREKIQG

-540 VNVKDSCMGSLTLE
+540 VDVKDSCMGSLTLE
-554 VVDPPPFFLPGK
+554 VVDPPPSFLPGR
-566 PFEMKVTGDPGAKV
+566 PFVMKVTGDPGAKV

-629 GLVFETSSVPGTPY
+629 GLVFETSSVTGTHY
-643 RQELKC
+643 RRELKC
-649 ADSEKPRSKRAV
+649 PDSEKPRSKRAV
-661 TIMEVTTSLVNKYE
+661 TIMEFTTSLVSKYK
-675 NSALQ
+675 NNTLQ
-680 TDCCLDGMR
+680 TDCCRDGMR

-697 NRRSKYIVDGKA
+697 NRRSQYIVDGKA
-709 CVDAFLDCCEQMRAM
+709 CVDAFLDCCEQMRVM
-724 LDAEKQNSFKLARTE
+724 LDAEKEHHFKLARRI
-739 TKGKYMDSRRIDVRS
+739 YMDSRHINVRS
-754 NFEESWLWNDYSL
+754 NFDESWLWRDYSL
-767 PACPSQTPHC
+767 PACPSENPHC
-777 QTTSFTRQFYLQDS
+777 QTTSFRREFYLPDS

-796 LTGISLSS
+796 FTGISLSS

-843 IHNYARDPVLVK
+843 IHNYAQDPVLVK

-888 PFVIIPMEIG
+888 PFVIIPMETG
-898 ELDIVVKAAV
+898 ELDIVVKAAT
-908 SEHSISDGVKKV
+908 SEHPISDGVKKV
-920 LRVVSEGV
+920 LRVVV
-928 FISDPKIISLDPVNK
+928 D
-943 GQGGIQTVVFNSQI
+943 GIQTVVFNSQI
-957 PKTDLVQFSPHN
+957 PKTDLVPFSPHN
-969 VLISVTGTE
+969 VLISVTGRE
-978 DGSEMVE
+978 DVSELVE
-985 NAISG
+985 NAING
-990 KSMGTLITQ
+990 TSMGTLIRM
-999 PTGCGEQNMI
+999 PYGNGEQNMAR
-1009 GMTLPVIATMYLD
+1009 MTLPVIATRYLD

-1031 LERREEALQ
+1031 LERRDEALQ
-1040 HITTGYTSQLKYRN
+1040 HITTGFTTQMTFRH
-1054 NDGSFSMWKNQPKK
+1054 NDGSYSPWISTA

-1075 YVVKVFSMA
+1075 YVVKVLSMA
-1084 YNLVKIQPEN
+1084 HNLVTIPEKI
-1094 ICDSVKFL
+1094 ICDSVTFL
-1102 ILQSQLP
+1102 IYYSQLP
-1109 DGTFREI
+1109 NGMFKEFGDVFM
-1116 GELIHK
+1116 K
-1122 EMVGDIHGLD
+1122 EMMGGVHGLEA
-1132 SDASMTAFSL
+1132 DASMTAFSL
-1142 ISLQESKTICSQS
+1142 IALQESYTICS
-1155 ISSLPERIDKSVAY
+1155 SLIPSLDGKIYKSVKY
-1169 LEKRLPSLTN
+1169 LENRLPNLAN
-1179 PYAVALASYALANNN
+1179 PYAVALTSYALANKN
-1194 KLNREVLFRFISP
+1194 KLNREVLLKYLSP
-1207 ELTHWPVPRG
+1207 ELTHWPVPG
-1217 PLYTME
+1217 GHLVTLE
-1223 ATAYALLALVR
+1223 ATAYGLLALVR
-1234 AKAFKDAGPIVR
+1234 AFEEARPIVR
-1246 WFSTQQA
+1246 WLSKQQA
-1253 ALGGYG
+1253 ALGGFA

-1290 SEGKSLP
+1290 SKGNPLP

-1307 FTTRTSK
+1307 FTRMTSK
-1314 VNSIFDNITVTASGT
+1314 INSIFDIITVTASGT
-1329 GEANVKMVSL
+1329 GEANVKMVSF
-1339 YYAKPSKRKSDCRKF
+1339 YYAKPSQGKSDCHKF
-1354 NMSIELIPEIENDD
+1354 NMSIELIPEIENDE

-1384 DSKMTI
+1384 DSTMTI

-1397 GYTVDTK
+1397 GYTVETK
-1404 DLELLS
+1404 DLESLS
-1410 SGRDRTIAHYKMDKL
+1410 SGPDRTIAHYEMDKL

-1459 LQPAVVSVYEYYNG
+1459 LQPAAVSVYEYYNG

-1489 LLLDSGKVKTC
+1489 LLLDLGKVKKC

-1506 MQKKG
+1506 MQKKR
-1511 NIDNRKRKD
+1511 NIDNRERYD
-1520 KICETSVIEFAYNVK
+1520 RMCETSVTEFAYKVI
-1535 LEETDQKEMTD
+1535 LEETHQKEMTD
-1546 INIMRIMDVIKG
+1546 INIMRIMHIIKG
-1558 GNIDPNPAD
+1558 GNIDPNPVD
-1567 QQRLFISYI
+1567 QQRPFISYI
-1576 RCRNAINLQ
+1576 RCRNAINLR

-1598 VTRIEDTQVYQYV
+1598 VNRNEETQVYQYV

-1622 TDEECL
+1622 TNEECQG
-1628 DRKYRP
+1628 RKYRP
-1634 TCLDLK
+1634 TCLGLR
-1640 KLINVTE
+1640 KLIRVTE
-1647 DFRCNL
+1647 DFSCDL

>member
-1 MSWSLLL
+1 FC
-8 LASLALVSLG
+8 V
-18 DGAPLKI
+18 DTLKI

-71 SVVLNSSNDYQE
+71 SVVLTSSKYYQE

-130 QTDKPLYTPDSTVLF
+130 QTDKPLYTPDST
-145 RVFALTPQMTPLERT
+145 
-160 VDGGVGT
+160 GG
-167 SIDIDIETP
+167 SDRYCYHSYQRLKARTP

-196 YYLPDL
+196 YYVPDL

-245 FFQVDSTE
+245 FFQVDSPK

-258 RARYLFGEKVDG
+258 KARYLFGEAVDG

-285 TFPRSL
+285 TFPKSL
-291 QRVTISKGVGEV
+291 QRVTISKGVGAV
-303 TLQRDHI
+303 TLERDHI
-310 TQIFNNTD
+310 TQIFNKID

-335 GSEMVEAELTDI
+335 GNEMVEAELTDI

-353 YFIQFTRTPKYFKP
+353 YSIQFARTPKYFKP

-388 TVVVNP
+388 PVVVNP
-394 GEEEGISD
+394 GEVEGISEN
-402 DNGIARLSVKTGG
+402 NGIARLTVKTGG
-415 SNDRLV
+415 RNDRLD
-421 ITAKTMVPGLS
+421 ITVSLLNRIAFIARNITFPSGV
-432 QEKQASAQ
+432 Q
-440 LTASSYT
+440 SYN
-447 TKSSS
+447 
-452 YIHIGVETS
+452 
-461 KLEVGNTL
+461 LDVGKNL
-469 KISLSFNKQLDLDI
+469 PVFLYLNKQLAQDRDV

-490 GQLVKSGREKLQG
+490 GQLVKSGREKIQG
-503 QVLIPVNIRVTK
+503 QVLIPINIRVTN

-540 VNVKDSCMGSLTLE
+540 LDVKDSCMGSLTLE
-554 VVDPPPFFLPGK
+554 VVDPPPSFLPGK
-566 PFEMKVTGDPGAKV
+566 SFEMKVTGDPGAKV

-680 TDCCLDGMR
+680 TECCRDGMR

-843 IHNYARDPVLVK
+843 IHNYHRDPVLVK

-928 FISDPKIISLDPVNK
+928 LISDPKIISLDPVNK
-943 GQGGIQTVVFNSQI
+943 GQGGIQTVVFNSRI

-969 VLISVTGTE
+969 VLISVTGRE
-978 DGSEMVE
+978 DVSEMVE

-990 KSMGTLITQ
+990 KSMGTLIKQ

-1031 LERREEALQ
+1031 LQRREEALR
-1040 HITTGYTSQLKYRN
+1040 HITTGYTRQLKYRN
-1054 NDGSFSMWKNQPKK
+1054 NDGSFSVWENQPKK

-1109 DGTFREI
+1109 DGMFREI
-1116 GELIHK
+1116 GKLIHK
-1122 EMVGDIHGLD
+1122 EMVGDVHGLD

-1142 ISLQESKTICSQS
+1142 IALQESKTICSQS

-1169 LEKRLPSLTN
+1169 LEKRLPTLTN

-1207 ELTHWPVPRG
+1207 ALTHWPVPRG
-1217 PLYTME
+1217 HLYTME

-1234 AKAFKDAGPIVR
+1234 AKAFEDARPIVR

-1253 ALGGYG
+1253 AFGGYG

-1339 YYAKPSKRKSDCRKF
+1339 YYAKPSKGKSDCRKF

-1384 DSKMTI
+1384 DSTMTI

-1404 DLELLS
+1404 DLESLS
-1410 SGRDRTIAHYKMDKL
+1410 SGRDRTIARYEMDKL

-1448 FRIHKTIKAAL
+1448 FRIHKTIKTAL
-1459 LQPAVVSVYEYYNG
+1459 LQPAAVSVYEYYNET
-1473 IKCVK
+1473 KCVK
-1478 FYHPMRDSGNL
+1478 FYHPERESGHL

-1511 NIDNRKRKD
+1511 NIDNRDRND
-1520 KICETSVIEFAYNVK
+1520 KICETSVIEFAYKVR
-1535 LEETDQKEMTD
+1535 LEDIDQKEMTD
-1546 INIMRIMDVIKG
+1546 INIMRIMHVIKG

-1567 QQRLFISYI
+1567 QQRPFISYI

-1585 KNQTYLIMGSNKD
+1585 KKHTYLIMGSNKD
-1598 VTRIEDTQVYQYV
+1598 VTRNEETQGYQYV

-1634 TCLDLK
+1634 TCLGLR
-1640 KLINVTE
+1640 KLISVTE
-1647 DFRCNL
+1647 DFPCDL

>member
-1 MSWSLLL
+1 VYSL
-8 LASLALVSLG
+8 
-18 DGAPLKI
+18 LKI

-71 SVVLNSSNDYQE
+71 SVVLTSSKYYQE

-130 QTDKPLYTPDSTVLF
+130 QTDKPLYTPDSTVRF
-145 RVFALTPQMTPLERT
+145 RMFALTPQMTPLERT

-167 SIDIDIETP
+167 SIDIDIEACIKTTF
-176 DGIVLPQTTKTLK
+176 DVAVVKLHFKFLLNESFVLSVFLC
-189 SGIHAGN
+189 S
-196 YYLPDL
+196 
-202 VTRGVWKLVARFQ
+202 RGVWKLVARFQ

-245 FFQVDSTE
+245 FFQVDSPK

-258 RARYLFGEKVDG
+258 KARYLFGEAVDG

-285 TFPRSL
+285 TFPKSL
-291 QRVTISKGVGEV
+291 QRVTVRVGAV
-303 TLQRDHI
+303 TLERDHI
-310 TQIFNNTD
+310 TQIFNKID

-353 YFIQFTRTPKYFKP
+353 YSIQFARTPKYFKP

-388 TVVVNP
+388 PVVVNP
-394 GEEEGISD
+394 GEVEGISEN
-402 DNGIARLSVKTGG
+402 NGIARLTVKTGG
-415 SNDRLV
+415 RNDRLD
-421 ITAKTMVPGLS
+421 ITAKTMVSGLS
-432 QEKQASAQ
+432 EEKQASAQ
-440 LTASSYT
+440 FTASSYT

-452 YIHIGVETS
+452 YIHIGMERSAITS
-461 KLEVGNTL
+461 T
-469 KISLSFNKQLDLDI
+469 ISEQNCFHCKEYYLSI
-483 TYLILSK
+483 SK
-490 GQLVKSGREKLQG
+490 GQLVKSGREKIQG
-503 QVLIPVNIRVTK
+503 QVLIPINIRVTN

-540 VNVKDSCMGSLTLE
+540 LDVKDSCMGSLTLE
-554 VVDPPPFFLPGK
+554 VVDPPPSFLPGK
-566 PFEMKVTGDPGAKV
+566 SFEMKVTGDPGAKV

-643 RQELKC
+643 RQ
-649 ADSEKPRSKRAV
+649 DSEKPRSKRAV

-680 TDCCLDGMR
+680 TECCRDGMR

-754 NFEESWLWNDYSL
+754 NFEEIQLNSTNY
-767 PACPSQTPHC
+767 
-777 QTTSFTRQFYLQDS
+777 YS

-843 IHNYARDPVLVK
+843 IHNYHRDPVLVK

-928 FISDPKIISLDPVNK
+928 LISDPKIISLDPVNK
-943 GQGGIQTVVFNSQI
+943 GQGGIQTVVFNSRI

-969 VLISVTGTE
+969 VLISVTGRE
-978 DGSEMVE
+978 DVSEMVE

-990 KSMGTLITQ
+990 KSMGTLIKQ

-1031 LERREEALQ
+1031 LQRREEALR
-1040 HITTGYTSQLKYRN
+1040 HITTGYTRQLKYRN
-1054 NDGSFSMWKNQPKK
+1054 NDGSFSVWENQPKK

-1109 DGTFREI
+1109 DGMFREI
-1116 GELIHK
+1116 GKLIHK
-1122 EMVGDIHGLD
+1122 EMVGDVHGLD

-1142 ISLQESKTICSQS
+1142 IALQESKTICSQS

-1169 LEKRLPSLTN
+1169 LEKRLPTLTN

-1207 ELTHWPVPRG
+1207 ALTHWPVPRG
-1217 PLYTME
+1217 HLYTME

-1234 AKAFKDAGPIVR
+1234 AFEDARPIVR

-1253 ALGGYG
+1253 AFGGYG

-1339 YYAKPSKRKSDCRKF
+1339 YYAKPSKGKSDCRKF
-1354 NMSIELIPEIENDD
+1354 NMSIELIPGILD
-1368 SVYKLR
+1368 LF
-1374 IEVLY
+1374 LMY

-1384 DSKMTI
+1384 DSTMTI

-1404 DLELLS
+1404 DLESLS
-1410 SGRDRTIAHYKMDKL
+1410 SGRDRTIARYEMDKL

-1448 FRIHKTIKAAL
+1448 FRIHKTIKTAL
-1459 LQPAVVSVYEYYNG
+1459 LQPAAVSVYEYYNET
-1473 IKCVK
+1473 KCVK
-1478 FYHPMRDSGNL
+1478 FYHPERESGHL

-1511 NIDNRKRKD
+1511 NIDNRDRND
-1520 KICETSVIEFAYNVK
+1520 KICETSVIEFAYKVR
-1535 LEETDQKEMTD
+1535 LEDIDQKEMTD
-1546 INIMRIMDVIKG
+1546 INIMRIMHVIKG

-1567 QQRLFISYI
+1567 QQRPFISYI

-1585 KNQTYLIMGSNKD
+1585 KKHTYLIMGSNKD
-1598 VTRIEDTQVYQYV
+1598 VTRNEETQGYQYV

-1634 TCLDLK
+1634 TCLGLR
-1640 KLINVTE
+1640 KLISVTE
-1647 DFRCNL
+1647 DFPCDL

>member
-1 MSWSLLL
+1 
-8 LASLALVSLG
+8 
-18 DGAPLKI
+18 

-71 SVVLNSSNDYQE
+71 SVVLTSSKYYQE

-130 QTDKPLYTPDSTVLF
+130 QTDKPLYTPDSTGGSDRYLVKLHFKFLLNESFVLS
-145 RVFALTPQMTPLERT
+145 VFLC
-160 VDGGVGT
+160 
-167 SIDIDIETP
+167 S
-176 DGIVLPQTTKTLK
+176 
-189 SGIHAGN
+189 
-196 YYLPDL
+196 
-202 VTRGVWKLVARFQ
+202 RGVWKLVARFQ

-245 FFQVDSTE
+245 FFQVDSPK

-258 RARYLFGEKVDG
+258 KARYLFGEAVDG

-285 TFPRSL
+285 TFPKSL
-291 QRVTISKGVGEV
+291 QRVTISKGVGAV
-303 TLQRDHI
+303 TLERDHI
-310 TQIFNNTD
+310 TQIFNKID

-353 YFIQFTRTPKYFKP
+353 YSIQFARTPKYFKP

-388 TVVVNP
+388 PVVVNP
-394 GEEEGISD
+394 GEVEGISEN
-402 DNGIARLSVKTGG
+402 NGIARLTVKTGG
-415 SNDRLV
+415 RNDRLD
-421 ITAKTMVPGLS
+421 ITAKTMVSGLS
-432 QEKQASAQ
+432 EEKQASAQ
-440 LTASSYT
+440 FTASSYT

-452 YIHIGVETS
+452 YIHIGVQS
-461 KLEVGNTL
+461 YNLDVGKNL
-469 KISLSFNKQLDLDI
+469 PVFLYLNKQLAQDRDV

-490 GQLVKSGREKLQG
+490 GQLVKSGREKIQG
-503 QVLIPVNIRVTK
+503 QVLIPINIRVTN

-540 VNVKDSCMGSLTLE
+540 LDVKDSCMGSLTLE
-554 VVDPPPFFLPGK
+554 VVDPPPSFLPGK
-566 PFEMKVTGDPGAKV
+566 SFEMKVTGDPGAKV

-680 TDCCLDGMR
+680 TECCRDGMR

-843 IHNYARDPVLVK
+843 IHNYHRDPVLVGQFYFFPK
-855 VELVENP
+855 NIELVENP
-862 KVCSLA
+862 KVC
-868 SKRGKHDEEIEI
+868 I
-880 GARTSVSV
+880 SV

-928 FISDPKIISLDPVNK
+928 LISDPKIISLDPVNK
-943 GQGGIQTVVFNSQI
+943 GQGGIQTVVFNSRI

-969 VLISVTGTE
+969 VLISVTGRE
-978 DGSEMVE
+978 DVSEMVE

-990 KSMGTLITQ
+990 KSMGTLIKQ

-1031 LERREEALQ
+1031 LQRREEALR
-1040 HITTGYTSQLKYRN
+1040 HITTGYTRQLKYRN
-1054 NDGSFSMWKNQPKK
+1054 NDGSFSVWENQPKK

-1109 DGTFREI
+1109 DGMFREI
-1116 GELIHK
+1116 GKLIHK
-1122 EMVGDIHGLD
+1122 EMVGDVHGLD

-1142 ISLQESKTICSQS
+1142 IALQESKTICSQS

-1169 LEKRLPSLTN
+1169 LEKRLPTLTN

-1207 ELTHWPVPRG
+1207 ALTHWPVPRG
-1217 PLYTME
+1217 HLYTME

-1234 AKAFKDAGPIVR
+1234 AFEDARPIVR

-1253 ALGGYG
+1253 AFGGYG

-1339 YYAKPSKRKSDCRKF
+1339 YYAKPSKGKSDCRKF
-1354 NMSIELIPEIENDD
+1354 NMSIELIPGILD
-1368 SVYKLR
+1368 LF
-1374 IEVLY
+1374 LMY

-1384 DSKMTI
+1384 DSTMTI

-1404 DLELLS
+1404 DLESLS
-1410 SGRDRTIAHYKMDKL
+1410 SGRDRTIARYEMDKL

-1448 FRIHKTIKAAL
+1448 FRIHKTIKTAL
-1459 LQPAVVSVYEYYNG
+1459 LQPAAVSVYEYYNET
-1473 IKCVK
+1473 KCVK
-1478 FYHPMRDSGNL
+1478 FYHPERESGHL

-1511 NIDNRKRKD
+1511 NIDNRDRND
-1520 KICETSVIEFAYNVK
+1520 KICETSLKSTSCFLAYKVR
-1535 LEETDQKEMTD
+1535 LEDIDQKEMTD
-1546 INIMRIMDVIKG
+1546 INIMRIMHVIKG

-1567 QQRLFISYI
+1567 QQRPFISYI

-1585 KNQTYLIMGSNKD
+1585 KKHTYLIMGSNKD
-1598 VTRIEDTQVYQYV
+1598 VTRNEETQGYQYV

-1634 TCLDLK
+1634 TCLGLR
-1640 KLINVTE
+1640 KLISVTE
-1647 DFRCNL
+1647 DFPCDL

>member
-1 MSWSLLL
+1 AIPKYCFLCAM
-8 LASLALVSLG
+8 
-18 DGAPLKI
+18 KI

-71 SVVLNSSNDYQE
+71 SVVLTSSKYYQE

-130 QTDKPLYTPDSTVLF
+130 QTDKPLYTPDSTVRF
-145 RVFALTPQMTPLERT
+145 RMFALTPQMTPLERT

-167 SIDIDIETP
+167 SIDIDIEACIKTTF
-176 DGIVLPQTTKTLK
+176 DVAVVKLHFKFLLNESFVLSVFLC
-189 SGIHAGN
+189 S
-196 YYLPDL
+196 
-202 VTRGVWKLVARFQ
+202 RGVWKLVARFQ

-245 FFQVDSTE
+245 FFQVDSPK

-258 RARYLFGEKVDG
+258 KARYLFGEAVDG

-285 TFPRSL
+285 TFPKSL
-291 QRVTISKGVGEV
+291 QRVTISKGVGAV
-303 TLQRDHI
+303 TLERDHI
-310 TQIFNNTD
+310 TQIFNKID

-335 GSEMVEAELTDI
+335 GNEMVEAELTDI

-353 YFIQFTRTPKYFKP
+353 YSIQFARTPKYFKP

-388 TVVVNP
+388 PVVVNP
-394 GEEEGISD
+394 GEVEGISEN
-402 DNGIARLSVKTGG
+402 NGIARLTVKTGG
-415 SNDRLV
+415 RNDRLD
-421 ITAKTMVPGLS
+421 ITAKTMVSGLS
-432 QEKQASAQ
+432 EEKQASAQ
-440 LTASSYT
+440 FTASSYT

-452 YIHIGVETS
+452 YIHIGMERSAITS
-461 KLEVGNTL
+461 T
-469 KISLSFNKQLDLDI
+469 ISEQNCFHCKEYYLSI
-483 TYLILSK
+483 SK
-490 GQLVKSGREKLQG
+490 GQLVKSGREKIQG
-503 QVLIPVNIRVTK
+503 QVLIPINIRVTN

-540 VNVKDSCMGSLTLE
+540 LDVKDSCMGSLTLE
-554 VVDPPPFFLPGK
+554 VVDPPPSFLPGK
-566 PFEMKVTGDPGAKV
+566 SFEMKVTGDPGAKV

-661 TIMEVTTSLVNKYE
+661 TIMEVTT
-675 NSALQ
+675 
-680 TDCCLDGMR
+680 
-689 ETPLSYNC
+689 
-697 NRRSKYIVDGKA
+697 
-709 CVDAFLDCCEQMRAM
+709 
-724 LDAEKQNSFKLARTE
+724 TE

-754 NFEESWLWNDYSL
+754 NFEEIQLNSTNY
-767 PACPSQTPHC
+767 
-777 QTTSFTRQFYLQDS
+777 YS

-843 IHNYARDPVLVK
+843 IHNYHRDPVLVK

-928 FISDPKIISLDPVNK
+928 LISDPKIISLDPVNK
-943 GQGGIQTVVFNSQI
+943 GQGGIQTVVFNSRI

-969 VLISVTGTE
+969 VLISVTGRE
-978 DGSEMVE
+978 DVSEMVE

-990 KSMGTLITQ
+990 KSMGTLIKQ

-1031 LERREEALQ
+1031 LQRREEALR
-1040 HITTGYTSQLKYRN
+1040 HITTGYTRQLKYRN
-1054 NDGSFSMWKNQPKK
+1054 NDGSFSVWENQPKK

-1109 DGTFREI
+1109 DGMFREI
-1116 GELIHK
+1116 GKLIHK
-1122 EMVGDIHGLD
+1122 EMVGDVHGLD

-1142 ISLQESKTICSQS
+1142 IALQESKTICSQS

-1169 LEKRLPSLTN
+1169 LEKRLPTLTN

-1207 ELTHWPVPRG
+1207 ALTHWPVPRG
-1217 PLYTME
+1217 HLYTME

-1234 AKAFKDAGPIVR
+1234 AFEDARPIVR

-1253 ALGGYG
+1253 AFGGYG

-1314 VNSIFDNITVTASGT
+1314 VRTHTDTH
-1329 GEANVKMVSL
+1329 MVSL
-1339 YYAKPSKRKSDCRKF
+1339 YYAKPSKGKSDCRKF

-1384 DSKMTI
+1384 DSTMTI

-1404 DLELLS
+1404 DLESLS
-1410 SGRDRTIAHYKMDKL
+1410 SGRDRTIARYEMDKL

-1448 FRIHKTIKAAL
+1448 FRIHKTIKTAL
-1459 LQPAVVSVYEYYNG
+1459 LQPAAVSVYEYYNET
-1473 IKCVK
+1473 KCVK
-1478 FYHPMRDSGNL
+1478 FYHPERESGHL

-1511 NIDNRKRKD
+1511 NIDNRDRND
-1520 KICETSVIEFAYNVK
+1520 KICETSVIEFAYKVR
-1535 LEETDQKEMTD
+1535 LEDIDQKEMTD
-1546 INIMRIMDVIKG
+1546 INIMRIMHVIKG

-1567 QQRLFISYI
+1567 QQRPFISYI

-1585 KNQTYLIMGSNKD
+1585 KKHTYLIMGSNKD
-1598 VTRIEDTQVYQYV
+1598 VTRNEETQGYQYV

-1634 TCLDLK
+1634 TCLGLR
-1640 KLINVTE
+1640 KLISVTE
-1647 DFRCNL
+1647 DFPCDL

>member
-1 MSWSLLL
+1 AGRKMSWSLLL

-34 GTTENIFVEC
+34 GTPENIFVEC
-44 QGCSGGDIPVTISI
+44 QGCSGGDISVTISI
-58 WNHPTNTIELKST
+58 WNHPTGTIELKST
-71 SVVLNSSNDYQE
+71 SVLLNSNNDYQA
-83 FGKITLP
+83 FGQITLP

-103 VYLKAQFDDRLLQ
+103 VYLRAQFDDRLLQ

-130 QTDKPLYTPDSTVLF
+130 QTDKPLYTPDST
-145 RVFALTPQMTPLERT
+145 
-160 VDGGVGT
+160 GG
-167 SIDIDIETP
+167 SDRYCYHSYQRLKARTP
-176 DGIVLPQTTKTLK
+176 DGIVLPQGTKDLR
-189 SGIHAGN
+189 SGIHAGS
-196 YYLPDL
+196 YTIPDL

-239 LEPVVS
+239 LEPIVP
-245 FFQVDSTE
+245 FFQVDSTK

-258 RARYLFGEKVDG
+258 RARYLFGEAVDG

-278 ITNKKRK
+278 ITNKQRK

-291 QRVTISKGVGEV
+291 QRVTISRGVGEV
-303 TLQRDHI
+303 TLERDHI

-318 SLVGDFI
+318 LLVGDFI

-335 GSEMVEAELTDI
+335 GNEMMEAELTDI

-353 YFIQFTRTPKYFKP
+353 YSIQFTRTPKYFKP
-367 GMTFDVMVKVTN
+367 AIFGPPMNIITIY
-379 PDETPAAGI
+379 ETPAAGI
-388 TVVVNP
+388 RVVVNP
-394 GEEEGISD
+394 GEVEGISD
-402 DNGIARLSVKTGG
+402 DNGIARLTVKTGG
-415 SNDRLV
+415 RNDRLV

-461 KLEVGNTL
+461 KLEVRNTL
-469 KISLSFNKQLDLDI
+469 KVSLSLNKQLDLDI

-490 GQLVKSGREKLQG
+490 GQLVKSGREKIQG

-540 VNVKDSCMGSLTLE
+540 VDVKDSCMGSLTLE
-554 VVDPPPFFLPGK
+554 VVDPPPSFLPGR
-566 PFEMKVTGDPGAKV
+566 PFVMKVTGDPGAKV

-629 GLVFETSSVPGTPY
+629 GLVFETSSVTGTHY
-643 RQELKC
+643 RRELKC
-649 ADSEKPRSKRAV
+649 PDSEKPRSKRAV
-661 TIMEVTTSLVNKYE
+661 TIMEFTT
-675 NSALQ
+675 
-680 TDCCLDGMR
+680 R
-689 ETPLSYNC
+689 
-697 NRRSKYIVDGKA
+697 I
-709 CVDAFLDCCEQMRAM
+709 
-724 LDAEKQNSFKLARTE
+724 
-739 TKGKYMDSRRIDVRS
+739 YMDSRHINVRS
-754 NFEESWLWNDYSL
+754 NFDESWLWRDYSL
-767 PACPSQTPHC
+767 PACPSENPHC
-777 QTTSFTRQFYLQDS
+777 QTTSFRREFYLPDS

-796 LTGISLSS
+796 FTGISLSS

-843 IHNYARDPVLVK
+843 IHNYAQDPVLVK

-888 PFVIIPMEIG
+888 PFVIIPMETG
-898 ELDIVVKAAV
+898 ELDIVVKAAT
-908 SEHSISDGVKKV
+908 SEHPISDGVKKV
-920 LRVVSEGV
+920 LRVVV
-928 FISDPKIISLDPVNK
+928 D
-943 GQGGIQTVVFNSQI
+943 GIQTVVFNSQI
-957 PKTDLVQFSPHN
+957 PKTDLVPFSPHN
-969 VLISVTGTE
+969 VLISVTGRE
-978 DGSEMVE
+978 DVSELVE
-985 NAISG
+985 NAING
-990 KSMGTLITQ
+990 TSMGTLIRM
-999 PTGCGEQNMI
+999 PYGNGEQNMAR
-1009 GMTLPVIATMYLD
+1009 MTLPVIATRYLD

-1031 LERREEALQ
+1031 LERRDEALQ
-1040 HITTGYTSQLKYRN
+1040 HITTGFTTQMTFRH
-1054 NDGSFSMWKNQPKK
+1054 NDGSYSPWISTA

-1075 YVVKVFSMA
+1075 YVVKVLSMA
-1084 YNLVKIQPEN
+1084 HNLVTIPEKI
-1094 ICDSVKFL
+1094 ICDSVTFL
-1102 ILQSQLP
+1102 IYYSQLP
-1109 DGTFREI
+1109 NGMFKEFGDVFM
-1116 GELIHK
+1116 K
-1122 EMVGDIHGLD
+1122 EMMGGVHGLEA
-1132 SDASMTAFSL
+1132 DASMTAFSL
-1142 ISLQESKTICSQS
+1142 IALQESYTICS
-1155 ISSLPERIDKSVAY
+1155 SLIPSLDGKIYKSVKY
-1169 LEKRLPSLTN
+1169 LENRLPNLAN
-1179 PYAVALASYALANNN
+1179 PYAVALTSYALANKN
-1194 KLNREVLFRFISP
+1194 KLNREVLLKYLSP
-1207 ELTHWPVPRG
+1207 ELTHWPVPG
-1217 PLYTME
+1217 GHLVTLE
-1223 ATAYALLALVR
+1223 ATAYGLLALVR
-1234 AKAFKDAGPIVR
+1234 AFEEARPIVR
-1246 WFSTQQA
+1246 WLSKQQA
-1253 ALGGYG
+1253 ALGGFA

-1290 SEGKSLP
+1290 SKGNPLP

-1307 FTTRTSK
+1307 FTRMTSK
-1314 VNSIFDNITVTASGT
+1314 INSIFDIITVTASGT
-1329 GEANVKMVSL
+1329 GEANVKMVSF
-1339 YYAKPSKRKSDCRKF
+1339 YYAKPSQGKSDCHKF
-1354 NMSIELIPEIENDD
+1354 NMSIELIPEIENDE

-1384 DSKMTI
+1384 DSTMTI

-1397 GYTVDTK
+1397 GYTVETK
-1404 DLELLS
+1404 DLESLS
-1410 SGRDRTIAHYKMDKL
+1410 SGPDRTIAHYEMDKL

-1459 LQPAVVSVYEYYNG
+1459 LQPAAVSVYEYYNG

-1489 LLLDSGKVKTC
+1489 LLLDLGKVKKC

-1506 MQKKG
+1506 MQKKR
-1511 NIDNRKRKD
+1511 NIDNRERYD
-1520 KICETSVIEFAYNVK
+1520 RMCETSVTEFAYKVI
-1535 LEETDQKEMTD
+1535 LEETHQKEMTD
-1546 INIMRIMDVIKG
+1546 INIMRIMHIIKG
-1558 GNIDPNPAD
+1558 GNIDPNPVD
-1567 QQRLFISYI
+1567 QQRPFISYI
-1576 RCRNAINLQ
+1576 RCRNAINLR

-1598 VTRIEDTQVYQYV
+1598 VNRNEETQVYQYV

-1622 TDEECL
+1622 TNEECQG
-1628 DRKYRP
+1628 RKYRP
-1634 TCLDLK
+1634 TCLGLR
-1640 KLINVTE
+1640 KLIRVTE
-1647 DFRCNL
+1647 DFSCDL

>member
-1 MSWSLLL
+1 KMSWSLLL

-34 GTTENIFVEC
+34 GTPENIFVEC
-44 QGCSGGDIPVTISI
+44 QGCSGGDISVTISI
-58 WNHPTNTIELKST
+58 WNHPTGTIELKST
-71 SVVLNSSNDYQE
+71 SVLLNSNNDYQA
-83 FGKITLP
+83 FGQITLP

-103 VYLKAQFDDRLLQ
+103 VYLRAQFDDRLLQ

-130 QTDKPLYTPDSTVLF
+130 QTDKPLYTPDST
-145 RVFALTPQMTPLERT
+145 
-160 VDGGVGT
+160 GG
-167 SIDIDIETP
+167 SDRYCYHSYQRLKARTP
-176 DGIVLPQTTKTLK
+176 DGIVLPQGTKDLR
-189 SGIHAGN
+189 SGIHAGS
-196 YYLPDL
+196 YTIPDL

-239 LEPVVS
+239 LEPIVP
-245 FFQVDSTE
+245 FFQVDSTK

-258 RARYLFGEKVDG
+258 RARYLFGEAVDG

-278 ITNKKRK
+278 ITNKQRK

-291 QRVTISKGVGEV
+291 QRVTISRGVGEV
-303 TLQRDHI
+303 TLERDHI

-318 SLVGDFI
+318 LLVGDFI

-335 GSEMVEAELTDI
+335 GSEMMEAELTDI

-353 YFIQFTRTPKYFKP
+353 YSIQFTRTPKYFKP
-367 GMTFDVMVKVTN
+367 AMPFDVKVKVTN

-388 TVVVNP
+388 RVVVNP
-394 GEEEGISD
+394 GEVEGISD
-402 DNGIARLSVKTGG
+402 DNGIARLTVKTGG
-415 SNDRLV
+415 RNDRLV

-461 KLEVGNTL
+461 KLEVRNTL
-469 KISLSFNKQLDLDI
+469 KVSLSLNKQLDLDI

-490 GQLVKSGREKLQG
+490 GQLVKSGREKIQG

-540 VNVKDSCMGSLTLE
+540 VDVKDSCMGSLTLE
-554 VVDPPPFFLPGK
+554 VVDPPPSFLPGR
-566 PFEMKVTGDPGAKV
+566 PFVMKVTGDPGAKV

-629 GLVFETSSVPGTPY
+629 GLVFETSSVTGTHY
-643 RQELKC
+643 RRELKC
-649 ADSEKPRSKRAV
+649 PDSEKPRSKRAV
-661 TIMEVTTSLVNKYE
+661 TIMEFTTSLVSKYK
-675 NSALQ
+675 NNTLQ
-680 TDCCLDGMR
+680 TDCCRDGMR

-697 NRRSKYIVDGKA
+697 NRRSQYIVDGKA
-709 CVDAFLDCCEQMRAM
+709 CVDAFLDCCEQMRVM
-724 LDAEKQNSFKLARTE
+724 LDAEKEHHFKLARTE
-739 TKGKYMDSRRIDVRS
+739 TTGIYMDSRHINVRS
-754 NFEESWLWNDYSL
+754 NFDESWLWRDYSL
-767 PACPSQTPHC
+767 PACPSENPHC
-777 QTTSFTRQFYLQDS
+777 QTTSFRREFYLPDS

-796 LTGISLSS
+796 FTGISLSS

-843 IHNYARDPVLVK
+843 IHNYAQDPVLVK

-888 PFVIIPMEIG
+888 PFVIIPMETG
-898 ELDIVVKAAV
+898 ELDIVVKAAT
-908 SEHSISDGVKKV
+908 SEHPISDGVKKV
-920 LRVVSEGV
+920 LRVVV
-928 FISDPKIISLDPVNK
+928 D
-943 GQGGIQTVVFNSQI
+943 GIQTVVFNSQI
-957 PKTDLVQFSPHN
+957 PKTDLVPFSPHN
-969 VLISVTGTE
+969 VLISVTGRE
-978 DGSEMVE
+978 DVSELVE
-985 NAISG
+985 NAING
-990 KSMGTLITQ
+990 TSMGTLIRM
-999 PTGCGEQNMI
+999 PYGNGEQNMAR
-1009 GMTLPVIATMYLD
+1009 MTLPVIATRYLD

-1031 LERREEALQ
+1031 LERRDEALQ
-1040 HITTGYTSQLKYRN
+1040 HITTGFTTQMTFRH
-1054 NDGSFSMWKNQPKK
+1054 NDGSYSPWISTA

-1075 YVVKVFSMA
+1075 YVVKVLSMA
-1084 YNLVKIQPEN
+1084 HNLVTIPEKI
-1094 ICDSVKFL
+1094 ICDSVTFL
-1102 ILQSQLP
+1102 IYYSQLP
-1109 DGTFREI
+1109 NGMFKEFGDVFM
-1116 GELIHK
+1116 K
-1122 EMVGDIHGLD
+1122 EMMGGVHGLEA
-1132 SDASMTAFSL
+1132 DASMTAFSL
-1142 ISLQESKTICSQS
+1142 IALQESYTICS
-1155 ISSLPERIDKSVAY
+1155 SLIPSLDGKIYKSVKY
-1169 LEKRLPSLTN
+1169 LENRLPNLAN
-1179 PYAVALASYALANNN
+1179 PYAVALTSYALANKN
-1194 KLNREVLFRFISP
+1194 KLNREVLLKYLSP
-1207 ELTHWPVPRG
+1207 ELTHWPVPG
-1217 PLYTME
+1217 GHLVTLE
-1223 ATAYALLALVR
+1223 ATAYGLLALVR
-1234 AKAFKDAGPIVR
+1234 AKAFEEARPIVR
-1246 WFSTQQA
+1246 WLSKQQA
-1253 ALGGYG
+1253 ALGGFA

-1290 SEGKSLP
+1290 SKGNPLP

-1307 FTTRTSK
+1307 FTRMTSK
-1314 VNSIFDNITVTASGT
+1314 INSIFDIITVTASGT
-1329 GEANVKMVSL
+1329 GEANVKMVSF
-1339 YYAKPSKRKSDCRKF
+1339 YYAKPSQGKSDCHKF
-1354 NMSIELIPEIENDD
+1354 NMSIELIPEIENDE

-1384 DSKMTI
+1384 DSTMTI

-1397 GYTVDTK
+1397 GYTVETK
-1404 DLELLS
+1404 DLESLS
-1410 SGRDRTIAHYKMDKL
+1410 SGPDRTIAHYEMDKL

-1459 LQPAVVSVYEYYNG
+1459 LQPAAVSVYEYYNG

-1489 LLLDSGKVKTC
+1489 LLLDLGKVKKC
-1500 AEEDCS
+1500 AEGK
-1506 MQKKG
+1506 Q
-1511 NIDNRKRKD
+1511 
-1520 KICETSVIEFAYNVK
+1520 
-1535 LEETDQKEMTD
+1535 
-1546 INIMRIMDVIKG
+1546 INNYYWWYMFFFFFWFT
-1558 GNIDPNPAD
+1558 GNIDPNPVD
-1567 QQRLFISYI
+1567 QQRPFISYI
-1576 RCRNAINLQ
+1576 RCRNAINLR

-1598 VTRIEDTQVYQYV
+1598 VNRNEETQVYQYV

-1622 TDEECL
+1622 TNEECQG
-1628 DRKYRP
+1628 RKYRP
-1634 TCLDLK
+1634 TCLGLR
-1640 KLINVTE
+1640 KLIRVTE
-1647 DFRCNL
+1647 DFSCDL